1 MSDGFSEFAA
11 GQCFV
16 SWKAWQLVSSQGNFL
31 RSFSLKFPRK
41 ETTKQIYN
49 KTALLRFTN
58 NDNEHKWRI
67 FDESVQFLISTDP
80 DVMCDDA
87 RLFKFLYTSGFA
99 LGNVKSLK
107 LFKTIC
113 CKLLPSQWMKRKLA
127 CYSQCVT
134 AVSSLTDTA
143 VPKYNLFSF

>member
-49 KTALLRFTN
+49 RTALLRFTN

-107 LFKTIC
+107 LFKKYTVNFYQASEWRENW
-113 CKLLPSQWMKRKLA
+113 LVTLSAWP
-127 CYSQCVT
+127 QCFVKGH
-134 AVSSLTDTA
+134 SRS
-143 VPKYNLFSF
+143 KI